1 MAVNDDRGAQSMG
14 SPAVRDTGGAPGR
27 HETDGLAATR
37 RLVALA
43 VSVTFLIIA
52 VLIVIGGLV
61 GRFDQALVGT
71 VVTALAG
78 AAGAVWAHLFHR
90 GKAGGE

>member
-1 MAVNDDRGAQSMG
+1 
-14 SPAVRDTGGAPGR
+14 
-27 HETDGLAATR
+27 
-37 RLVALA
+37 
-43 VSVTFLIIA
+43 LIIA

-71 VVTALAG
+71 VVTTLAG

-90 GKAGGE
+90 SKAGGE